1 MSAIED
7 PLKGYKD
14 IVSKYILYFLSSPS
28 TDMYINKITH
38 GIDMPSLG
46 KTNGINLLFPL
57 PPFNEQKRIVEK
69 IDKIMNYLNEI
80 EACIY

>member
-1 MSAIED
+1 
-7 PLKGYKD
+7 
-14 IVSKYILYFLSSPS
+14 
-28 TDMYINKITH
+28 MYINKITH